1 MKHSLLLLYVLI
13 YFCWGLW
20 GYAGLICFLLSA
32 FLGTGINDYY
42 LESGWQARWIER
54 QSRHNFCVK
63 HSFSGWIIF
72 EICLYWFFHF
82 LLTQTSEKP
91 LQVVKRGITG
101 CNVSSTQEV
110 SISTQM
116 NGVRVCLQF
125 CCFSR
130 AWCAYVCKGVICL
143 LHAAFISSLECRRLP
158 FNQSASAVGN
168 GV

>member
-1 MKHSLLLLYVLI
+1 MTNTWKVD
-13 YFCWGLW
+13 G
-20 GYAGLICFLLSA
+20 
-32 FLGTGINDYY
+32 
-42 LESGWQARWIER
+42 
-54 QSRHNFCVK
+54 RHAEVRGRADII
-63 HSFSGWIIF
+63 SVSSTVSGWIIF

-91 LQVVKRGITG
+91 HQVVKRGITG

-130 AWCAYVCKGVICL
+130 ACCAYVCEGVICI
-143 LHAAFISSLECRRLP
+143 LHTAFISSLECRRLP
-158 FNQSASAVGN
+158 FRLNQSASAVGN